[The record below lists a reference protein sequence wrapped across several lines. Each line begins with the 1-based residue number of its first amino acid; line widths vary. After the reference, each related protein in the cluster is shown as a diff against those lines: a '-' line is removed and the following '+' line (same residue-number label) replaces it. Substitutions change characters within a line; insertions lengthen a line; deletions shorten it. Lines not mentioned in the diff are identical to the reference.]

1 MAKLIWTV
9 LTVAAA
15 LAAPW
20 AIDGASAQSYP
31 TRPVTLIVP
40 YPAGGPTDT
49 MARVLAERMRT
60 ALGQTVIVENVSGAG
75 GSIGT
80 GRVAR
85 ASPDGYTLS
94 IGHVQTHVINAA
106 TQNLPYDVIKDFEP
120 VTLIAD
126 TPQWL
131 VVKKALPANNVKEL
145 IAWLKDNPGKAT
157 AGTVGAGG
165 PTDIAGA
172 YFMDKTGTKFQF
184 VPYRGGAPLIQ
195 DLVAGQID
203 MTFGQA
209 ANYLGPV
216 QGGQLRPL
224 AVLAKKRWWAAPD
237 VPTMDG
243 VSTPE
248 PHGKFTDTRSA
259 FAGSPCFRATRVTSS
274 ASAAARVQPSR
285 PAGVRDSVDQPSCP
299 SSTPA
304 ENASDG
310 MPAIQPSMAPPTVPL
325 EQKKARPWLKPTL
338 MPDTTSSGCSSN
350 RA

>member
-106 TQNLPYDVIKDFEP
+106 TQTLPYDVIKDFEP

-237 VPTMDG
+237 VPTMD
-243 VSTPE
+243 E
-248 PHGKFTDTRSA
+248 
-259 FAGSPCFRATRVTSS
+259 
-274 ASAAARVQPSR
+274 
-285 PAGVRDSVDQPSCP
+285 AGVPGFYSSFWHGLWVPKGTPKDVIAKLNAAMVETLADPAVKKRFSDIGQEPWPRDQQNPESLAAQQK
-299 SSTPA
+299 A
-304 ENASDG
+304 EIEKWW
-310 MPAIQPSMAPPTVPL
+310 PVI
-325 EQKKARPWLKPTL
+325 KAAGIK
-338 MPDTTSSGCSSN
+338 SN
-350 RA
+350 